1 MPSKLDTLPHVD
13 APDRPAWRAWL
24 AAHHQQPD
32 GIWLILYKK
41 ASGQQR
47 MTYDDVV
54 EEALCFGWI
63 DSLPRRLD
71 AARSLLLIT
80 PRKKGSVWSALNK
93 RRVAKLEA
101 AGLLAPAGQA
111 KIEAAKQDGSWQA
124 LDAVEALEMPADLA
138 AALAANA
145 EAQRHFAAFP
155 PGVRKQTLQQ
165 LAAAKRPATRQ
176 QRIARIVEKAARN
189 ERTN

>member
-1 MPSKLDTLPHVD
+1 MLNDKCTVD

-24 AAHHQQPD
+24 AAHHPQKE
-32 GIWLILYKK
+32 GIWLIMYKK

-71 AARSLLLIT
+71 DARSLLYIS

-93 RRVAKLEA
+93 RRIEKLAA
-101 AGLLAPAGQA
+101 AGLIAPAGQA
-111 KIEAAKQDGSWQA
+111 KIDAARLDGSWDA
-124 LDAVEALEMPADLA
+124 LNSSDALEIPDDLA
-138 AALAANA
+138 AALAANPAA
-145 EAQRHFAAFP
+145 ERRFNAFP
-155 PGVRKQTLQQ
+155 PGVRKQLLQQ
-165 LAAAKRPATRQ
+165 LAAAKRPETRQ
-176 QRIARIVEKAARN
+176 QRVARIVERAAENNR
-189 ERTN
+189 